1 MEGKDTNSQVSGHES
16 GYPFTSPYPQSYN
29 VLPFGAP
36 GMPGFSPRPGQYM
49 APGNPNLS
57 QPVQPEGPF
66 MYSPFYGMQVMAHAL
81 PGAIGQAPGMQ
92 SPLPISNTQL
102 QLSVRPKQTGF
113 APAGSHWA
121 PRSSLHQLLEHD
133 SENREIAT
141 RAVDCEKSFD
151 TVALPTEMP
160 IGSQIHKR
168 MPPQWGVVKIANIP
182 YSVTRQEIIQFLGRQ
197 ARLITPQQGCAIHI
211 IMERSTAK
219 TMDCYAEFQ
228 SMSDAQETA
237 TRINRIYETGRAP
250 RLGNRS
256 VDVEFSNQ
264 DALLKDLF
272 PRAKCIFW
280 KDAMPTAVPN
290 DDPFS
295 TGFSGFF
302 TSEEIVNAI
311 RHAEIPHRSPF
322 CAKCPQ
328 RTYES
333 TISTLYKFPWY
344 ATKLYTVHDRN
355 QLFELA
361 NRHIL
366 SLVARVKR
374 SNTVGLDQRL
384 LRELLY
390 AGLNCPAF
398 NERQKYTL
406 CVNSEDTT
414 EILKFPDMGKWF
426 PFDTLVKLPQTEE
439 CTLLVCLPFLD
450 LSKLCSFLGPG
461 LARTDG
467 LSIQYYVKLISKG
480 TLHDRTDMKLTNN
493 FPLTNIHL
501 ESPYGPIW
509 FEWPSNMA
517 KTMAWED
524 ASAHEMSILSH
535 LVLTGWMRND
545 QENTKKSGLLPES
558 TTASSRESHAN
569 TIVSPGSDNSP
580 INVRTSSRTDIFAT
594 PSRRA
599 SVQLGSRSFFAES
612 SDDGWHRA
620 MYMHS
625 SAGMRGRFPG
635 HRNTLS
641 SPTCLPSAGY
651 H

>member
-1 MEGKDTNSQVSGHES
+1 MEGKDTNGQASGHES
-16 GYPFTSPYPQSYN
+16 GYAFTSPYPQSYN
-29 VLPFGAP
+29 MLPFGAP
-36 GMPGFSPRPGQYM
+36 GMPGFAPQQGQYMM
-49 APGNPNLS
+49 APGNPNPS
-57 QPVQPEGPF
+57 QPLQRRGPF
-66 MYSPFYGMQVMAHAL
+66 MYSPFYGMQSMAHAL
-81 PGAIGQAPGMQ
+81 PGVIGQAHGMH
-92 SPLPISNTQL
+92 SPMPASNTKL

-113 APAGSHWA
+113 TPTGSHWA
-121 PRSSLHQLLEHD
+121 PGSSLHQLLEHD
-133 SENREIAT
+133 SASRDIAT
-141 RAVDCEKSFD
+141 QAVDCEKSFD
-151 TVALPTEMP
+151 TVALPAEMP
-160 IGSQIHKR
+160 IGSQVHNR
-168 MPPQWGVVKIANIP
+168 MPSQWGVVKIANIP

-228 SMSDAQETA
+228 SANDAEETA

-272 PRAKCIFW
+272 PRAKCIIW

-355 QLFELA
+355 QLFELVS
-361 NRHIL
+361 RHIL

-426 PFDTLVKLPQTEE
+426 PFDTLVKLPKSEE
-439 CTLLVCLPFLD
+439 STLL
-450 LSKLCSFLGPG
+450 
-461 LARTDG
+461 AHTDG
-467 LSIQYYVKLISKG
+467 LNAQYYVKLISKG
-480 TLHDRTDMKLTNN
+480 TLHDRTDMKLPNN

-501 ESPYGPIW
+501 ESPYGLIW
-509 FEWPSNMA
+509 FEWPSNIA
-517 KTMAWED
+517 KTMTWED
-524 ASAHEMSILSH
+524 ASLHEMSILSH
-535 LVLTGWMRND
+535 LVLTGWMKND
-545 QENTKKSGLLPES
+545 QENTKKSGLLPDS
-558 TTASSRESHAN
+558 TTGSSRESHAN
-569 TIVSPGSDNSP
+569 TIVSSGSDNSP
-580 INVRTSSRTDIFAT
+580 IDVRTPSRTDNLAT

-599 SVQLGSRSFFAES
+599 SVQLGSRSSFAES
-612 SDDGWHRA
+612 SDDSWRRA
-620 MYMHS
+620 IYMHS

-641 SPTCLPSAGY
+641 SPTCLPSAGNP
-651 H
+651 

>member
-1 MEGKDTNSQVSGHES
+1 M
-16 GYPFTSPYPQSYN
+16 
-29 VLPFGAP
+29 LPFGAP
-36 GMPGFSPRPGQYM
+36 VMPGFTPQQGQYM
-49 APGNPNLS
+49 APGNPHSS
-57 QPVQPEGPF
+57 QSLQPEGPF
-66 MYSPFYGMQVMAHAL
+66 VYSPFYGMQTMAHAL
-81 PGAIGQAPGMQ
+81 PGVIGQAHGMQ
-92 SPLPISNTQL
+92 APLHASTTQL
-102 QLSVRPKQTGF
+102 QLSVRPKQMGF
-113 APAGSHWA
+113 ASAVSHWP

-133 SENREIAT
+133 SENREMPIQA
-141 RAVDCEKSFD
+141 ADCEKSFD

-160 IGSQIHKR
+160 IGSQVHQR

-228 SMSDAQETA
+228 SATDAQETA

-272 PRAKCIFW
+272 PRAKCIIW
-280 KDAMPTAVPN
+280 KDAMPTAAPN
-290 DDPFS
+290 NDPFS

-302 TSEEIVNAI
+302 TTEEIVNAI

-322 CAKCPQ
+322 SAKCPQ

-333 TISTLYKFPWY
+333 TISTLYKVKPFRLLPLYFPWY
-344 ATKLYTVHDRN
+344 ATKLYTVHARN
-355 QLFELA
+355 QLFELV
-361 NRHIL
+361 NRHII

-426 PFDTLVKLPQTEE
+426 PFDTLVKLPKIEE
-439 CTLLVCLPFLD
+439 NTLL
-450 LSKLCSFLGPG
+450 
-461 LARTDG
+461 TDR

-480 TLHDRTDMKLTNN
+480 TLHDRTDMKLPNN

-501 ESPYGPIW
+501 ESPYGRIW
-509 FEWPSNMA
+509 FEWPLDMA
-517 KTMAWED
+517 KTTNWED

-535 LVLTGWMRND
+535 LVLTGWMKND
-545 QENTKKSGLLPES
+545 QENTQKSGLLPES

-569 TIVSPGSDNSP
+569 TIVSSGSDNSP
-580 INVRTSSRTDIFAT
+580 INVRSRTDIFAT

-599 SVQLGSRSFFAES
+599 SVQLGSHRSFAES
-612 SDDGWHRA
+612 SDDGWRRT

-635 HRNTLS
+635 HRNTMS
-641 SPTCLPSAGY
+641 SPTCLPSAGN

>member
-1 MEGKDTNSQVSGHES
+1 MEGNTNSQFSGHES
-16 GYPFTSPYPQSYN
+16 GYPFTPPYPQSSN
-29 VLPFGAP
+29 MPPFGGP
-36 GMPGFSPRPGQYM
+36 VMPGFTPQQGQYM
-49 APGNPNLS
+49 APGNPNSS
-57 QPVQPEGPF
+57 QPLLPEGHF
-66 MYSPFYGMQVMAHAL
+66 VYSPFYGMQSMAHAL
-81 PGAIGQAPGMQ
+81 PGVIGQPHGMQ
-92 SPLPISNTQL
+92 APLPALNNQL
-102 QLSVRPKQTGF
+102 QLSVPHKRF
-113 APAGSHWA
+113 ASAGSHW
-121 PRSSLHQLLEHD
+121 PRRSSLHQLLEHD
-133 SENREIAT
+133 SENREIAQ
-141 RAVDCEKSFD
+141 AADCEKSFD

-160 IGSQIHKR
+160 IGSQVHKR

-219 TMDCYAEFQ
+219 TMECYAEFQ
-228 SMSDAQETA
+228 SATDAQETA

-256 VDVEFSNQ
+256 VDVEFSSQ

-272 PRAKCIFW
+272 PRAKCIIW

-311 RHAEIPHRSPF
+311 RHAEMPHRSPF

-355 QLFELA
+355 QLFELV

-398 NERQKYTL
+398 NDRQKYTL
-406 CVNSEDTT
+406 CVNSEDTA

-426 PFDTLVKLPQTEE
+426 PFDTLVKSPKIEE
-439 CTLLVCLPFLD
+439 STLLAD
-450 LSKLCSFLGPG
+450 K
-461 LARTDG
+461 

-480 TLHDRTDMKLTNN
+480 TLHDRTDMKLPNN
-493 FPLTNIHL
+493 FPANIPL
-501 ESPYGPIW
+501 ESPYGRIW
-509 FEWPSNMA
+509 FEWPLNMA
-517 KTMAWED
+517 KTTNWED

-535 LVLTGWMRND
+535 LVLTGWMKND
-545 QENTKKSGLLPES
+545 QENTHKSGLLPES
-558 TTASSRESHAN
+558 TNASSRESHGN
-569 TIVSPGSDNSP
+569 TVVSSGSENSP
-580 INVRTSSRTDIFAT
+580 INIRTSSRPDIFAT

-599 SVQLGSRSFFAES
+599 SVHLGSRSSFAES
-612 SDDGWHRA
+612 SDDGWRRA

-641 SPTCLPSAGY
+641 SPTCLPSAGN